1 MRALLIG
8 GTGPTGGHI
17 VRGLLDR
24 GHDVTILHRGVHESD
39 SSVLESVRHIHAD
52 PHFRDKLEDGLRG
65 LTFDLII
72 AAYGRVEIVADASAD
87 KCERFIA
94 VGGTPVYRGM
104 LDRRGVWPDGMA
116 LAAREDGD
124 LGAVPGVAGQSQRH
138 RFAEK
143 IARAERA
150 VWAHHNKD
158 FLASCFRYSLVYG
171 PSSIASFE
179 WPVARRVLS
188 GRTRILLPDGGL
200 GIFSRCAARN
210 AAQCVLLGV
219 DAPAVASGQTY
230 NCADDTQYSLAAWVR
245 MVAAFLGRDIEI
257 VSAPSA
263 LSVPSWELL
272 PPGPVGSSHTL
283 VSTAKVRSEL
293 GYRDVVEPR
302 TALRDLV
309 HDLRLRWDGDP
320 MPPDCRE
327 EDAVIEAI
335 DKVGEQLMQRFG
347 WPNQPSDGFVH
358 SYDHP

>member
-1 MRALLIG
+1 
-8 GTGPTGGHI
+8 
-17 VRGLLDR
+17 LD
-24 GHDVTILHRGVHESD
+24 
-39 SSVLESVRHIHAD
+39 SVRHIHAD
-52 PHFRDKLEDGLRG
+52 PHFRDNLEDGLRG
-65 LTFDLII
+65 RTFDLII
-72 AAYGRVEIVADASAD
+72 AAYGRVEIIADASAD

-124 LGAVPGVAGQSQRH
+124 LGAIPGVADQSQRH

-171 PSSIASFE
+171 PLSITSFE

-219 DAPAVASGQTY
+219 DLPMVASGQTY
-230 NCADDTQYSLAAWVR
+230 NAWVR
-245 MVAAFLGRDIEI
+245 MVAAFLDREIEI
-257 VSAPSA
+257 VSVPSA
-263 LSVPSWELL
+263 VSVPSWELL

-283 VSTAKVRSEL
+283 VSTAKVRHQL

-302 TALRDLV
+302 TALRELV
-309 HDLRLRWDGDP
+309 CDLRLRWDDDP

-327 EDAVIEAI
+327 EDAVIEAM
-335 DKVGEQLMQRFG
+335 DKVGEQLRQRFG
-347 WPNQPSDGFVH
+347 WPDQPSDRFVH